1 MTASCLREA
10 DCTIIATDHGAYDW
24 EWIVQNARLIVDTRN
39 ATGRVRLSG
48 ARIIKL

>member
-1 MTASCLREA
+1 MEYGLREA
-10 DCTIIATDHGAYDW
+10 DCTIIVTDHGAYDW
-24 EWIVQNARLIVDTRN
+24 EWVVENARLIVDTRN